1 MRRRGFTLIE
11 LLVVVSIIAVLIALL
26 LPAVN
31 GARESARRTQCV
43 NNLKQLGLA
52 VMSYEGAN
60 RALPPN
66 GMCNS
71 TTAGNACYN
80 FHPILG
86 AKPRLLPF
94 LEQVQA
100 YDAINMRAGPGVTDY
115 SSPVN
120 STVRTMQVAGFL
132 CPSDI
137 NVPTTTVTVTGPGA
151 RVVNYTSYPNNIG
164 TWRGN
169 NGGRFDGP
177 TYILGSASTGG
188 TVTISSVK
196 DGTSSTAIFSE
207 FIRGKRLARQSGL
220 SEIYN
225 DSSDAAS
232 GTHALGP
239 AVNSLMSNCTA
250 ASEGGAVSAVTTKGA
265 DWMDQTVGGGGG
277 YTHIQTPNKTACE
290 FSGGL
295 NAYEGIVGPSSHHPG
310 GVNVVMLDGSVKFI
324 KDSITPATWHAIGT
338 HRGGETVDTSSF

>member
-52 VMSYEGAN
+52 VMSYENAT
-60 RALPPN
+60 RALPPT
-66 GMCNS
+66 GMCNNRGV
-71 TTAGNACYN
+71 AGDRCEVTY
-80 FHPILG
+80 PILG
-86 AKPRLLPF
+86 MKAKLLPF
-94 LEQVQA
+94 IEQVQV
-100 YDAINMRAGPGVTDY
+100 YDAINMKGWDY
-115 SSPVN
+115 SGVAN
-120 STVRTMQVAGFL
+120 STVRVMQVAGFL

-151 RVVNYTSYPNNIG
+151 RVVAYTSYPNNIG

-177 TYILGSASTGG
+177 AYILGQSSTGG

-207 FIRGKRLARQSGL
+207 FIRGKRLARQTGL
-220 SEIYN
+220 SEIYT
-225 DSSDAAS
+225 DTVDAPS
-232 GTHALGP
+232 GTHNLTTVMTNCNAAGP
-239 AVNSLMSNCTA
+239 TST
-250 ASEGGAVSAVTTKGA
+250 VTTKGA
-265 DWMDQTVGGGGG
+265 DWMHQGVGTGGG
-277 YTHIQTPNKTACE
+277 YTHIQTPNKHACLFNDAAE
-290 FSGGL
+290 HTDH
-295 NAYEGIVGPSSHHPG
+295 GIIGPSSNHKG
-310 GVNVVMLDGSVKFI
+310 GVNLVMLDGSVKFI
-324 KDSITPATWHAIGT
+324 KDSINKTTWWAIST
-338 HRGGETVDTSSF
+338 HRGGEAVDTASY

>member
-11 LLVVVSIIAVLIALL
+11 LLVVVSIIAVLVALL

-52 VMSYEGAN
+52 VMSYENAN
-60 RALPPN
+60 RALPPT

-71 TTAGNACYN
+71 TTRGAACN
-80 FHPILG
+80 GFHPVLG
-86 AKPRLLPF
+86 AKAKLLPF
-94 LEQVQA
+94 IEQVQA
-100 YDAINMRAGPGVTDY
+100 YDAINMKANDY
-115 SSPVN
+115 N
-120 STVRTMQVAGFL
+120 TAANGTVRIMQIAGFL

-137 NVPTTTVTVTGPGA
+137 NVPTGTVAVTGPGT
-151 RVVNYTSYPNNIG
+151 RQIGYSSYPNNIG

-177 TYILGSASTGG
+177 TYVLGSASTGG

-207 FIRGKRLARQSGL
+207 FIRGKNVTLANQHGL
-220 SEIYN
+220 SAIYK
-225 DSSDAAS
+225 SPDAAS
-232 GTHALGP
+232 GTYIPLTP
-239 AVNSLMSNCTA
+239 LLTNCNTA
-250 ASEGGAVSAVTTKGA
+250 TVIAVTTVQFKGG

-277 YTHIQTPNKTACE
+277 YTHIQTPNKNACD

-295 NAYEGIVGPSSHHPG
+295 NAYEGIVGPSSNHPG
-310 GVNVVMLDGSVKFI
+310 GVNLVMLDGSVKFI
-324 KDSITPATWHAIGT
+324 KDSINHTTWWAIGT
-338 HRGGETVDTSSF
+338 HRGGETVDTSSY